1 MATTQFASMS
11 SRKRMSASRARWIAL
26 GLFVALMALAVVA
39 CGSTGTANPS
49 SGPSAGVAASAASS
63 PEAGGSPAT
72 SPSPTPEPQPLAPTS
87 AGADP
92 VSLVSFLFTPI
103 FQALFILLAELY
115 ALTGNVL
122 IAIVLLTLIIR
133 LVTVKLSARQLA
145 SQQRM
150 QRLQPELKALQK
162 ELQRRYKGDRQAVY
176 QAQQEF
182 YKERG
187 VSPTSGCLP
196 SLLQM
201 GMLIPMYSVIRI
213 GLTNFNPSAMLSVFG
228 LKVVPLTCPNPAHI
242 VNGVLDK
249 SQPCINTVV
258 AGIDMGKEQ
267 VLFNLPVLGFFT
279 LGVSALALIAAALQM
294 VQSRMM
300 MPPAAENDPS
310 ASTQR
315 SMMIFMPLISIL
327 YGGLLP
333 AGLFIYWIVT
343 SLFSIVQQFLIL
355 GWGAM
360 FPLFGWNPGFAR
372 NYTPRFP
379 VTMPEAA
386 NPGKSLAATR
396 HKPEERWASAA
407 STVRP
412 NTRRRSSRRGR
423 RR

>member
-1 MATTQFASMS
+1 VATTRSASMS
-11 SRKRMSASRARWIAL
+11 LPKRMSTSRARWLAL
-26 GLFVALMALAVVA
+26 GLFIALIALAVVA
-39 CGSTGTANPS
+39 CGSAATGSPGS
-49 SGPSAGVAASAASS
+49 SAGAAASALSS
-63 PEAGGSPAT
+63 PGATVLASP
-72 SPSPTPEPQPLAPTS
+72 SHSPTPTPAPLGVASPS
-87 AGADP
+87 DP
-92 VSLVSFLFTPI
+92 IGLMAWLFTPI
-103 FQALFILLAELY
+103 FQALFLLLAELY

-133 LVTVKLSARQLA
+133 LATVKLSARQLA

-162 ELQRRYKGDRQAVY
+162 ELQHRYKGDRNAVY

-213 GLTNFNPSAMLSVFG
+213 GLTNFDPSGMLSVFG
-228 LKVVPLTCPNPAHI
+228 VKLVPLTCPNPAHI
-242 VNGVLDK
+242 VNGVIDK
-249 SQPCINTVV
+249 AQPCINTIILGV
-258 AGIDMGKEQ
+258 DMGKEQ
-267 VLFNLPVLGFFT
+267 VLFNLPILGFFT
-279 LGVSALALIAAALQM
+279 LGVSALALIAAGLQ
-294 VQSRMM
+294 VIQSRMM
-300 MPPAAENDPS
+300 MPPSAESDPS

-315 SMMIFMPLISIL
+315 SMMIFMPMISIL

-343 SLFSIVQQFLIL
+343 SLFSIVQQFLII

-360 FPLFGWNPGFAR
+360 FPIFGWYPGFAR
-372 NYTPRFP
+372 NHTPRFP
-379 VTMPEAA
+379 VTMPT
-386 NPGKSLAATR
+386 PVLGGKSVAETR
-396 HKPEERWASAA
+396 RKPDERWVSAA

-412 NTRRRSSRRGR
+412 NTHRRSSRRGR